1 MSANPF
7 GAKRYWSFDDDMK
20 RRFGGKIARVS
31 LDGGFTCPNRDGSRG
46 TGGCTFCSG
55 RGSGEFAGERGQT
68 LAQQVE
74 DGKRLVAGKW
84 SPVGYLAYF
93 QAFSNTYASLET
105 LRSLYEQALAQPGIC
120 GLIVAT
126 RPDCLNQEIAAY
138 LQELARRCYVQVEL
152 GLQTASDRT
161 AARVHRCY
169 SWREFL
175 RGVELLHRYSI
186 RTGVHLINGLP
197 GEDAER
203 MRQNARSVAQLPVHS
218 IKIHMLHVLRNTAM
232 AVEYAA
238 GRVPLLT
245 QEEYVGIV
253 CDQLELLPGHMV
265 IDRLTGD
272 GKREELLAPLW
283 TRNKRQ
289 VLNDIAGLLR
299 RRDSWQGKYAKI
311 HCNHGGSLL

>member
-1 MSANPF
+1 M
-7 GAKRYWSFDDDMK
+7 
-20 RRFGGKIARVS
+20 
-31 LDGGFTCPNRDGSRG
+31 
-46 TGGCTFCSG
+46 
-55 RGSGEFAGERGQT
+55 
-68 LAQQVE
+68 
-74 DGKRLVAGKW
+74 
-84 SPVGYLAYF
+84 
-93 QAFSNTYASLET
+93 
-105 LRSLYEQALAQPGIC
+105 
-120 GLIVAT
+120 
-126 RPDCLNQEIAAY
+126 
-138 LQELARRCYVQVEL
+138 
-152 GLQTASDRT
+152 
-161 AARVHRCY
+161 
-169 SWREFL
+169 
-175 RGVELLHRYSI
+175 ELLHRYSI